1 MDDQRFDSLTRGLAR
16 GRSRRDLFK
25 LLAGGT
31 AATVLAATVA
41 NDAAA
46 ECHGITCMSDGECCA
61 GAPIC
66 SGGVCVVSA
75 PAPAP
80 APATTTDTSTA
91 AVMPAAG
98 AGPAASD
105 MTPWLGV
112 ALAGGAAAW
121 VAGPGAAQRRAAGR
135 GVADPRMFVAI
146 AAPKRAQVVRSVRS
160 LNPLSGESGDIAG
173 SRGAPQVALL
183 SHVLGFQCVRGRW
196 GADSDFACIR
206 ALGCGW

>member
-1 MDDQRFDSLTRGLAR
+1 MDDQRFDSLTKGLAR

-31 AATVLAATVA
+31 AATVLAATLA
-41 NDAAA
+41 NEAAA

-75 PAPAP
+75 PAPPATDTAP
-80 APATTTDTSTA
+80 AAVLPATGS
-91 AVMPAAG
+91 
-98 AGPAASD
+98 GPAATD

-121 VAGPGAAQRRAAGR
+121 IAGR
-135 GVADPRMFVAI
+135 ELRKD
-146 AAPKRAQVVRSVRS
+146 APPV
-160 LNPLSGESGDIAG
+160 EE
-173 SRGAPQVALL
+173 
-183 SHVLGFQCVRGRW
+183 
-196 GADSDFACIR
+196 
-206 ALGCGW
+206 